1 MAKDNINLDGSEV
14 SIIKALGFASGIA
27 GIELK
32 ERLPDLTP
40 SEIADTLRTL
50 IAIGYVESDKS
61 SFTKVEEFDKT
72 HFHVNS
78 GYAKELKDSMNP
90 NQNEKP
96 KSRRMRR
103 E

>member
-1 MAKDNINLDGSEV
+1 MSKDNISLDGSEV
-14 SIIKALGFASGIA
+14 SVLKALGFASGIA
-27 GIELK
+27 GFELK
-32 ERLPDLTP
+32 ERLPELSP
-40 SEIADTLRTL
+40 SELADTLRNL
-50 IAIGYVESDKS
+50 MAVGYVEADKTT
-61 SFTKVEEFDKT
+61 FTKSEDFDKT

-78 GYAKELKDSMNP
+78 GYSKELKDSMNP